1 MFTCDTVF
9 FSEIWVYRSEKM
21 AFTVC
26 FQSVCYFAQLC
37 RGLTSCSVLCCAVFH
52 LVKKHFD
59 FVHGFAVLLS

>member
-26 FQSVCYFAQLC
+26 FQSVCYFVQLC
-37 RGLTSCSVLCCAVFH
+37 RGPN
-52 LVKKHFD
+52 
-59 FVHGFAVLLS
+59 